1 MQRVH
6 SSRPGFTL
14 VELLV
19 VIAIIGVLVGLLLPA
34 VQAAR
39 EAARRMSCSN
49 NFKQLGLAIHN
60 YHSTYKQIPT
70 NGTGT
75 ARWEGQTNTTNNGN
89 RLFLSWLVPVLPFM
103 EQQALWEQISNPSIL
118 ATPGQTVRATGG
130 VWPAMGPSPWVTR
143 YIPWVT
149 QIPGLRCPSD
159 PGQSLAPSQLARTNY
174 AASLGDAAD
183 RSHNGGRNDFGFFG
197 NNGNA
202 SNRNRDLNWA
212 VQRARAAQRGFFW
225 NRNEM
230 RFRDVL
236 DGLSN
241 TIAAGEV
248 CTSAG
253 KREVKADFV
262 RSITTMRVNGSNTSL
277 YPARCKAGPHIDPL
291 RPTFYALTARVS
303 GNLTQGKHT
312 RWADSRAYYSA
323 FHTMLP
329 PNDPSCVDRNNDGNH
344 SGVISTAGSRHN
356 GGAHVLMGDG
366 AVIFMTD
373 SVEAGNP
380 ELPTAAVQRGGNSFP
395 ITSIPGNASPYGLW
409 GALGTRDSSETI
421 EEQLN
426 Q

>member
-1 MQRVH
+1 MQRPH
-6 SSRPGFTL
+6 SSRQGFTL

-19 VIAIIGVLVGLLLPA
+19 VIAIIGILVGLLLPA

-49 NFKQLGLAIHN
+49 NFKQIGLAIHN
-60 YHSTYKQIPT
+60 YHSAFKQIPT

-75 ARWEGQTNTTNNGN
+75 ARIDGMPNQSNNSN
-89 RLFLSWLVPVLPFM
+89 RLFLSWLVPVLPYI
-103 EQQALWEQISNPSIL
+103 EQQALWDQISNPNRS
-118 ATPGQTVRATGG
+118 ATPGQTVAATGG
-130 VWPAMGPSPWVTR
+130 VWPPMGPCPWQTR

-149 QIPGLRCPSD
+149 QVPAFRCPSD
-159 PGQSLAPSQLARTNY
+159 PGQALAPGQLARTNY
-174 AASLGDAAD
+174 AANLGDAVD
-183 RSHNGGRNDFGFFG
+183 RSNNGGRNDFGFFG
-197 NNGNA
+197 N
-202 SNRNRDLNWA
+202 RRDRDENWA

-230 RFRDVL
+230 KFRDVL

-248 CTSAG
+248 VTSGG

-262 RSITTMRVNGSNTSL
+262 RNITAMQGPNNTIL
-277 YPARCKAGPHIDPL
+277 IPAGCKAGPHIDPD
-291 RPTFYALTARVS
+291 RPQFYDETATVS
-303 GNLTQGKHT
+303 GSLSQSKHA

-323 FHTMLP
+323 FHTILP
-329 PNDPSCVDRNNDGNH
+329 PNNANCVTANNDGNH
-344 SGVISTAGSRHN
+344 SGVISTAGSRHS

-373 SVEAGNP
+373 SVESGDP
-380 ELPTAAVQRGGNSFP
+380 QLPTVCVQRSGTAP
-395 ITSIPGNASPYGLW
+395 PVASIPGTASNYGLW
-409 GALGTRDSSETI
+409 GALGTRDSGETI